1 MGALADNTTDDG
13 GPVAA
18 TPVAGGRD
26 VARGL
31 AYGSGSGT
39 DFTGALGALLDPQR
53 SQDTEDKAF
62 WAGMTAPSSSA
73 GNSTG
78 NAMAAQVSARENQD
92 KLRAA
97 YIPMIMQSMVQQR
110 TNDLGYAKMMQETL
124 NNVNPKVDSALSSLQ
139 AGSVGPDGQP
149 VPLPAAQAHA
159 TVNNVA
165 RMYGLPGSVFGG
177 HHNEIDQNTDPAT
190 GTVNPDFLA
199 QLRLRGAPAEAG
211 IGKFGKNAS
220 GQSVIENAGTGTVAA
235 PVAVQG
241 GAGTPSVNP
250 TTNAVA
256 AAKEGQGDIK
266 GYGAGLGDPVGTYN
280 QMMQRVNAVGDQMKE
295 FTPGKYA
302 GTANGFAA
310 AVKDLNARFPN
321 ASSDTINNFAQA
333 LVSPDGTSN
342 GVAAQ
347 QFAESL
353 QGQESLAQVKSM
365 LTNPDGTSNGRVNQA
380 EFKVIN
386 NMSLG
391 ALKDP
396 GAFKKFQDFTSG
408 NYQNALAK
416 YSAWGDYLK
425 TTDPGRYSV
434 HAFDVPWEVEQAKKL
449 ATGQFGNLQTPA
461 VATGAPT
468 APVPVKPTVSPAAA
482 TGAPAAPVAVQQF
495 DPQMWEPGAVQ
506 ARPGSRPVMKDASA
520 PGGYRY
526 AQPNDG
532 ARRLGPREVSG
543 QVQ

>member
-13 GPVAA
+13 GPI
-18 TPVAGGRD
+18 AGGRD

-39 DFTGALGALLDPQR
+39 DFTGALGALMDPKR

-78 NAMAAQVSARENQD
+78 NAMAAQVAARENQD

-124 NNVNPKVDSALSSLQ
+124 GSVNPKVDSALSSLQ
-139 AGSVGPDGQP
+139 AGSVDANGNP
-149 VPLPAAQAHA
+149 VPLSAAQAHA

-177 HHNEIDQNTDPAT
+177 HHSEIDQAAGPD
-190 GTVNPDFLA
+190 GTLNPDFLA

-211 IGKFGKNAS
+211 IGKFGKNAA
-220 GQSVIENAGTGTVAA
+220 GQSVIESPATGTVAA
-235 PVAVQG
+235 PVAG
-241 GAGTPSVNP
+241 GTANP

-266 GYGAGLGDPVGTYN
+266 GYGAGLGDTVGTYN
-280 QMMQRVNAVGDQMKE
+280 QMMQRVNAVGAQMKE

-302 GTANGFAA
+302 GMANGFAA

-386 NMSLG
+386 NMALG

-425 TTDPGRYSV
+425 NTDPARYSV

-461 VATGAPT
+461 VVTGVPPT
-468 APVPVKPTVSPAAA
+468 PVPVKPTVSPAAA

-506 ARPGSRPVMKDASA
+506 ARPGSRPVIKDASA

-543 QVQ
+543 RVQ